1 MTDKI
6 DNRDEEAAP
15 IFGSWNK
22 IYSLVFG
29 ELIFLV
35 ILFYIF
41 TKVFE

>member
-6 DNRDEEAAP
+6 DNKVEEAAP

-22 IYSLVFG
+22 IYSFVFS
-29 ELIFLV
+29 ELILLI